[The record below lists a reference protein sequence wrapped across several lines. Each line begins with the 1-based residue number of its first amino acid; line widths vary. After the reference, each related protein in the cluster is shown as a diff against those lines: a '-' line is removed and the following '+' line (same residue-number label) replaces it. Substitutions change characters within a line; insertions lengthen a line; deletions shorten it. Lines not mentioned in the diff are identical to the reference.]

1 MLEWQG
7 NAITYETYFN
17 NMQKG
22 GVISK
27 DENSDDYLSKLETE
41 KPVMSVMPTKQT
53 TAPTTNDTVTTDT
66 NNQDSK
72 NIISMLK
79 AKLGVK

>member
-53 TAPTTNDTVTTDT
+53 DLTTTTD
-66 NNQDSK
+66 NNTDNVDIQENK
-72 NIISMLK
+72 NILASLK
-79 AKLGVK
+79 AKLGL